1 MPNYRVELA
10 GGEEI
15 PVRAHRVIGDG
26 EKIHFQRRLGAQWYV
41 VQAFAVGQV
50 RCIRQRFVE
59 EDRSVLWASIAHG
72 AINGD
77 VDARARRL
85 S

>member
-15 PVRAHRVIGDG
+15 PVLAHRVIGDG
-26 EKIHFQRRLGAQWYV
+26 EMIYFQTRFGARWQV

-50 RCIRQRFVE
+50 GCIRQRFVE
-59 EDRSVLWASIAHG
+59 EDRSELWASVARE
-72 AINGD
+72 AINGHVD
-77 VDARARRL
+77 VRARRPL
-85 S
+85 